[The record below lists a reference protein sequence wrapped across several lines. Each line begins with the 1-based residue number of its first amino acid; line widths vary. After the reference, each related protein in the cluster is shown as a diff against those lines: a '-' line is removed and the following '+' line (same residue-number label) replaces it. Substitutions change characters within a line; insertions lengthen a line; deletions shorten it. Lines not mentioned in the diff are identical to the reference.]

1 MPTAATPAYGRVLSE
16 ADRLKVDALEK
27 RMKKLDD
34 TVHIWVRDGGN
45 AREGATPREF
55 FSMKLRPALPVS
67 EIRDQIQER
76 YERDG
81 YYTSGVD
88 PPLRLLFGGKLL
100 VDGHKFVDYLP
111 LPPPQS
117 HPRLKWVKPYA
128 GIMWVIPIQIEPR
141 FATAWGDYIT
151 PHPLTETQRT

>member
-1 MPTAATPAYGRVLSE
+1 
-16 ADRLKVDALEK
+16 
-27 RMKKLDD
+27 
-34 TVHIWVRDGGN
+34 
-45 AREGATPREF
+45 
-55 FSMKLRPALPVS
+55 MKLRPALPVS